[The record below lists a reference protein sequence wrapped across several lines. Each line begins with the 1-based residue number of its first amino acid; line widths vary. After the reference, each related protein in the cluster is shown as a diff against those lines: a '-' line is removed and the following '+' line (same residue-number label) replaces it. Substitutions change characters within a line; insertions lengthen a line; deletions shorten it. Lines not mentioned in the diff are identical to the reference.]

1 MNILIMKKITIILAV
16 VLSFTYTYSA
26 NQKAYTKTN
35 NIDSLYVIEE
45 EADEA
50 FAFDYK
56 AYLPKDF
63 QAYDLTDNEAD
74 LTLWVDENND
84 DEAFDFDHTA
94 YLPIGFNPSEKLNSL
109 FLTEVEWIDE
119 EIDEAFDF
127 DTKKYVININDKILI
142 SSK

>member
-1 MNILIMKKITIILAV
+1 MNILIMKKVTIILAV

-35 NIDSLYVIEE
+35 NIDSHYVIEE

-84 DEAFDFDHTA
+84 DEAFDFDYAA
-94 YLPIGFNPSEKLNSL
+94 YLPIGFNPSEKFNAL
-109 FLTEVEWIDE
+109 FLDKIKWIDE
-119 EIDEAFDF
+119 EEDEMFDF
-127 DTKKYVININDKILI
+127 DTSKYVINRDDKIFI